1 MKQLIIAIDGPAGS
15 GKSSIGDLLA
25 ERLGYVHISTGSMYR
40 AIGWKAHQ
48 RGIPFSDIPALTRLI
63 DETTIEFR
71 RKPDGSV
78 AALLDSRDVSDAITT
93 NEVGMLASAVA
104 AIPEVR
110 AGLLA
115 LQRQAGKEGGV
126 ILDGRDIGTVVFP
139 DADVKFYLDASAEAR
154 AKRRFLQLREQG
166 RPADLAQLIL
176 DIQKRDADDMNRPVA
191 PLRKAEDALLIDST
205 NMSRDEVVNQ
215 MAEQVHAQQTRISL
229 CANRHLA

>member
-25 ERLGYVHISTGSMYR
+25 ERLGYAHISTGSIYR

-78 AALLDSRDVSDAITT
+78 AVLLDGSDVSDAITT

-191 PLRKAEDALLIDST
+191 PLRKAENALLIDST

-215 MAEQVHAQQTRISL
+215 MAKQVHAQQTRILL